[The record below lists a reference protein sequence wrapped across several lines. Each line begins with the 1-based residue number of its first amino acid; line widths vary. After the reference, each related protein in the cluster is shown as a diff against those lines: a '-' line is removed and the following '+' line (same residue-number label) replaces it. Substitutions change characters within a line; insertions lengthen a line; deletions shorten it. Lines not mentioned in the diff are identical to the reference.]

1 MPGTP
6 GRFPSSRIAR
16 RAADRAR
23 SQVDEVVMRRVI
35 AVCGLVCVAVG
46 CAQVHE
52 PETTNPVPSTEA
64 GSPAAVRGESGQAL
78 QPAVVT
84 AKLQAFERNLSR
96 SSVGLRSE
104 AIGNG
109 VQKIDLQGRFLHA
122 TVLEHRVAGARQHVC
137 VDHPSAMSDMFTR

>member
-1 MPGTP
+1 MPGLP
-6 GRFPSSRIAR
+6 VAYPASRIAR
-16 RAADRAR
+16 RAANRAR

-35 AVCGLVCVAVG
+35 AVCGLVCVAAG

-52 PETTNPVPSTEA
+52 PESTNPVPSTDA
-64 GSPAAVRGESGQAL
+64 RPPAAVSGESRPAS

-84 AKLQAFERNLSR
+84 AKLQVLERNLSR

-104 AIGNG
+104 AIGDG

-122 TVLEHRVAGARQHVC
+122 TVLEHRAAGVQQHVC
-137 VDHPSAMSDMFTR
+137 VDHPTAMSDMFTR